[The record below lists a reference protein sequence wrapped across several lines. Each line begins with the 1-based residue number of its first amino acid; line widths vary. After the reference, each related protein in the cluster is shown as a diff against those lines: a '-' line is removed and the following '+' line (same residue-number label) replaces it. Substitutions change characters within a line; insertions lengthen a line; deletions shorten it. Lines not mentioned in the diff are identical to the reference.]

1 MFISLFFLY
10 AYQILCNLS
19 LTIKDQLQIL
29 ACSYFIEKITK
40 VLIMRKERLLSISI
54 VIKFNNEKICRI
66 WNPASKI
73 ENVCWQQNENQ
84 IYFLS
89 DVFYFAKFFN
99 ENSWPVGILF
109 KNKRLSMDV
118 IDYHLF
124 PVLNMCCI
132 FFYHILYSS
141 KYYAVDNFSLFHL
154 YSWINTRRA
163 FKKAFVSHKEAFG

>member
-1 MFISLFFLY
+1 MFISLVLLY
-10 AYQILCNLS
+10 AYQIELNS
-19 LTIKDQLQIL
+19 E
-29 ACSYFIEKITK
+29 YFIENVTK
-40 VLIMRKERLLSISI
+40 VLIMRKERLVSISI

-66 WNPASKI
+66 WNSASQN

-132 FFYHILYSS
+132 FFYHILYST